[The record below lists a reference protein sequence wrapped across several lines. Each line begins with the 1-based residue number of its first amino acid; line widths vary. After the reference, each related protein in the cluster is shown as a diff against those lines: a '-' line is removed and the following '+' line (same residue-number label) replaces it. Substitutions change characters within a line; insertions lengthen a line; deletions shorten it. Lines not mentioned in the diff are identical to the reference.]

1 MVSLC
6 NFGTRVMLPSQ
17 DELRDTLLLIFSE
30 KDCEKMVLFL
40 NCLVEFISETKH
52 GSLFLGKLLNESQ

>member
-1 MVSLC
+1 
-6 NFGTRVMLPSQ
+6 MLPSQ
-17 DELRDTLLLIFSE
+17 DELRDTLLLRFSE

-40 NCLVEFISETKH
+40 NFLVEFISETKH

>member
-1 MVSLC
+1 MISLH

-17 DELRDTLLLIFSE
+17 DELRDTLLLRFSE

-40 NCLVEFISETKH
+40 NFLVEFISETKH